1 MRWFWIDRFEKFTVG
16 KEAVT
21 IKNVTLAEEPLDD
34 YLPGHPH
41 YPHSLI
47 VEGMAQTGGLLLSQM
62 EQFLQRVVLAK
73 VAKADFFFVAK
84 PGDQLRLTAKLVGLQ
99 AEGALVEGT
108 VEIDG
113 KRQAEMELTFAILDE
128 SFGKEPFFIPRDLLR
143 VLRAMRLFEVART
156 EGGERIPEPQHMLD
170 DENAYLTA
178 NAINVA

>member
-1 MRWFWIDRFEKFTVG
+1 MRWFWIDRFEQFVVG
-16 KEAVT
+16 KEAVA

-73 VAKADFFFVAK
+73 VSKADFFFVAT

-99 AEGALVEGT
+99 AEGALVEGI
-108 VEIDG
+108 VEVDG

-128 SFGKEPFFIPRDLLR
+128 SFGKEPFFVARDLLR

-156 EGGERIPEPQHMLD
+156 ESGQRIEVPQHMLD
-170 DENAYLTA
+170 DENAYLAA
-178 NAINVA
+178 NAI

>member
-1 MRWFWIDRFEKFTVG
+1 MRWFWIDRFEKFIVG

-41 YPHSLI
+41 FSHSLI

-73 VAKADFFFVAK
+73 VSKADFFFVAQ
-84 PGDQLRLTAKLVGLQ
+84 PGDQLRLTATLVGIQ
-99 AEGALVEGT
+99 AEGALVEGV

-113 KRQAEMELTFAILDE
+113 RRQAEMELTFAILDE
-128 SFGKEPFFIPRDLLR
+128 TFGKEPFLIPRDLLR
-143 VLRAMRLFEVART
+143 MLRAMRLFEVART
-156 EGGERIPEPQHMLD
+156 EDGKRITEPQHMLD
-170 DENAYLTA
+170 DENAYLEA
-178 NAINVA
+178 NAI